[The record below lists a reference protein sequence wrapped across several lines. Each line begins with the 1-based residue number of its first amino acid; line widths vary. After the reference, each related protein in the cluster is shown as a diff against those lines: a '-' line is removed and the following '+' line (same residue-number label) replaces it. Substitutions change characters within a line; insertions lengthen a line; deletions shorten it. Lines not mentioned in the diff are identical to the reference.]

1 MVICSV
7 LNFRPGSVNI
17 EPDQTVNSD
26 VMQELFVS
34 IFFCTINSYN
44 KLCRKQKYFPEN
56 IFLTSDNNAFIN
68 SRPD

>member
-34 IFFCTINSYN
+34 IIFCTI
-44 KLCRKQKYFPEN
+44 KLHLELMIG
-56 IFLTSDNNAFIN
+56 IFHCKPLFFSSDKV
-68 SRPD
+68 SQ

>member
-34 IFFCTINSYN
+34 IFSALLAPVTKFANN
-44 KLCRKQKYFPEN
+44 KNTFLKYF
-56 IFLTSDNNAFIN
+56 S
-68 SRPD
+68 